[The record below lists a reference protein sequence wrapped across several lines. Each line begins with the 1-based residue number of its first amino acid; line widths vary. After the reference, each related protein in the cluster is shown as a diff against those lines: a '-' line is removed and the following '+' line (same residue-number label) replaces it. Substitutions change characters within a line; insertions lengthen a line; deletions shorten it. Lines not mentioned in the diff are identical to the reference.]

1 MARSSHAAPDIRERN
16 GTSTKRLAWYPQ
28 PKQHALISCPVEDV
42 LFGGA

>member
-1 MARSSHAAPDIRERN
+1 METLQEKESPSARRVV
-16 GTSTKRLAWYPQ
+16 WYPQ

>member
-1 MARSSHAAPDIRERN
+1 MALEESPATRV
-16 GTSTKRLAWYPQ
+16 AWYPQ